1 MLECHVMELPPGTE
15 NQVLYSS
22 TNNMKIYI
30 NTLQKYTKKYDT
42 AISANFQSKQ
52 CGTQRHVTA
61 VLIEDEYYAGLSK

>member
-1 MLECHVMELPPGTE
+1 MELPPGTE